1 MCVCVFFFT
10 FRACCI
16 NKLYHCLVMLFLV
29 LMLKLNIVSVLHQT
43 LLRSFPVLITCFG
56 SFLQECSPEQSL
68 PSSSTTLV
76 SLWPCYFSAF
86 VTSLCHLC
94 LCYFCLNSS
103 SWCLW
108 PVLSC
113 MQKLIYLCPRQTT
126 YPMTVT
132 ISASYNEGA
141 CHVIPQS
148 PHPFWGLV
156 QIERRGGLLSLHQ
169 LFSSVGWVPGSV
181 ISRPDPSLFSFYCLA
196 FSLLLFLFLN

>member
-1 MCVCVFFFT
+1 MFST
-10 FRACCI
+10 RPYSEA
-16 NKLYHCLVMLFLV
+16 
-29 LMLKLNIVSVLHQT
+29 S
-43 LLRSFPVLITCFG
+43 
-56 SFLQECSPEQSL
+56 QSW
-68 PSSSTTLV
+68 SLV
-76 SLWPCYFSAF
+76 SGAFSRSAHLNK
-86 VTSLCHLC
+86 VCRVLQPLSSLSGPVHLC

-108 PVLSC
+108 PALSC
-113 MQKLIYLCPRQTT
+113 MRKLIYLCPRQTT

-156 QIERRGGLLSLHQ
+156 QIERRGGLPSLHQ

-181 ISRPDPSLFSFYCLA
+181 ISRPNPSLFSFYCLA